1 MGSSRAVMLKWHWRR
16 LQTRGKRSA
25 AHLMQDLSRLWC
37 QCWDGCLHQGVT
49 ASLSLHLETYQ
60 LLSGSVLHETRAM
73 TRAAWTVNG
82 NPCGRGQHLSDIW
95 KFNVK
100 NLSGQAFATHTKDSS
115 RRRKQWRP
123 RQGWQDLRV
132 TCQWLHNWATERE
145 HNTISGWKGETGT
158 SVWFRVQPQVQMW
171 NTVTIKILW
180 PLTPPPALP
189 SELYALHRLS
199 HPVITFVWTH
209 MIKMTIKYLY
219 S

>member
-1 MGSSRAVMLKWHWRR
+1 
-16 LQTRGKRSA
+16 
-25 AHLMQDLSRLWC
+25 MQDRSWRWC
-37 QCWDGCLHQGVT
+37 QCSDGCLHQGVT

-100 NLSGQAFATHTKDSS
+100 NISGQAFGTHTKDSS

-123 RQGWQDLRV
+123 HQGWQDLRV

-145 HNTISGWKGETGT
+145 HNMISGWKGETGT
-158 SVWFRVQPQVQMW
+158 SVWFRAATGANVEYCDD
-171 NTVTIKILW
+171 KD
-180 PLTPPPALP
+180 PLTFDDPPTALP
-189 SELYALHRLS
+189 PELYVSPVYPDLAILSLHLCGN
-199 HPVITFVWTH
+199 IW
-209 MIKMTIKYLY
+209 
-219 S
+219 